1 MARRVFFSFHYDDV
15 RSFRANVV
23 RNHDRFK
30 GPGEAG
36 FFDWSI
42 WEDARLHGD
51 TRVKRL
57 VDESLQGTTVTC
69 VLIGTD
75 TWKRRWVRYEIL
87 KSYERGNKLLGIH
100 INGVRGQDRK
110 VRSLGSNPFNYLG
123 FVISSSG
130 RSLTFHENDGKK
142 WEIYQDL
149 PRLNGQNFP
158 AKHCG
163 QEFIFSNWV
172 PIYNWTKDDGYNNF
186 SSWIGN
192 L

>member
-1 MARRVFFSFHYDDV
+1 MARRVFFSFHCEDV

-30 GPGEAG
+30 ESGEAG

-42 WEDARLHGD
+42 WEDAKLHGD
-51 TRVKRL
+51 NSVKRL
-57 VDESLQGTTVTC
+57 VDESLERTSVTC
-69 VLIGTD
+69 VLIGTE

-87 KSYERGNKLLGIH
+87 KSYERGNKLIGIH
-100 INGVRGQDRK
+100 INDVRDKERN
-110 VRSLGSNPFNYLG
+110 VRPAGSNPFEYLG
-123 FVISSSG
+123 FTISPSG
-130 RSLTFHENDGKK
+130 KTLTFHEHDGKK

-158 AKHCG
+158 AKHCDKG
-163 QEFIFSNWV
+163 FVLSDWV
-172 PIYNWTKDDGYNNF
+172 PVYNWTKDDGYNHF
-186 SSWIGN
+186 SSWIEI